1 MRGNM
6 ISFFRTAMRH
16 FLHDMKFKSKFII
29 INLILVLVPTF
40 VVFCFLYGRLSHI
53 ITTNAINSEQA
64 LVSQTAETL
73 GATVNQLELAME
85 SITADLVLR
94 DITNTVDVYGYLNAH
109 KNHAD
114 TLDYFKNIQPL
125 IDQDFITAVRI
136 YVPYMEEIFDESS
149 PFHLVQSS
157 SLIERSYWH
166 GIFDGSPNTEV
177 LLCPDFYLTQSEIQT
192 LGSMAY
198 IRRVSSPGNLS
209 DEDCYIAIYFSS
221 DYLKNILC
229 KNLTDTGS
237 VYYLNNSRNSI
248 VASSDTALAG
258 TYFMRY
264 EAIPERIGSAQSFT
278 AVTIL
283 DENLYMGYR
292 EVEHTDWRLVSVIP
306 VRSVFSESRQIMLN
320 MVFLYLFFVAL
331 AYITALLLSGNIADR
346 LSLVVDKMN
355 EDRNK
360 TPVKFDNEEDKDEIG
375 QLVCNYNAMVDRI
388 NGLMA
393 KETETA
399 EKLKVSE
406 VKALQ
411 AQINPHFLYNMLDM
425 INWLA
430 QSGKQKEVSIAV
442 QTLSK
447 FYKLTLSKKNITI
460 PICDELNHVE
470 LFVKLQNMRYE
481 NRINFLIDVPDEILD
496 FEIPKLV
503 LQPIVENSIQHG
515 IFERESK
522 SGNVVIMAW
531 VEGEDILFTISDTGM
546 GIPKGQLTNILDGT
560 GTGSGSNIGIYN
572 THQRLQ
578 LLYGENYGLQ
588 YQSTYGQGTEVY
600 VRIPAIRYV
609 KKL

>member
-1 MRGNM
+1 M
-6 ISFFRTAMRH
+6 ISFFRKAMQH
-16 FLHDMKFKSKFII
+16 FLHDMKFKNKFII

-73 GATVNQLELAME
+73 AATVNQLELTME
-85 SITADLVLR
+85 SITTDMVLT
-94 DITNTVDVYGYLNAH
+94 DITHTFDVHSYLDSR

-114 TLDYFKNIQPL
+114 TLNYFKNIQPM
-125 IDQDFITAVRI
+125 IDRDFITAVRI
-136 YVPYMEEIFDESS
+136 YVPYMKESFDESS
-149 PFHLVQSS
+149 PFHLVQPA

-166 GIFDGSPNTEV
+166 GIFDGSPDTEV
-177 LLCPDFYLTQSEIQT
+177 LLCPDFYLTKSEIQS

-198 IRRVSSPGNLS
+198 IRKIRTSADPA
-209 DEDCYIAIYFSS
+209 DECCYIAIYFSS
-221 DYLKNILC
+221 EYLKNILC
-229 KNLTDTGS
+229 KNLTGTGS

-248 VASSDTALAG
+248 VTSSNTALAG

-264 EAIPERIGSAQSFT
+264 ETIPERIGSTQNFT

-283 DENLYMGYR
+283 NENLYMGYR

-306 VRSVFSESRQIMLN
+306 TNSVFSESRQILLN
-320 MVFLYLFFVAL
+320 TVFLYLFFVAL
-331 AYITALLLSGNIADR
+331 AYITALLLSGNIANR

-355 EDRNK
+355 EDRDK
-360 TPVKFDNEEDKDEIG
+360 TPVKFDNEDDKDEIG

-388 NGLMA
+388 NTLMA

-442 QTLSK
+442 QTLSR
-447 FYKLTLSKKNITI
+447 FYKLTLSKKNITV
-460 PICDELNHVE
+460 PIQEELWHVE

-522 SGNVVIMAW
+522 SGDVVIMVW
-531 VEGEDILFTISDTGM
+531 LEDGDILFTISDTGM
-546 GIPKGQLTNILDGT
+546 GIPPQQLVNILDGT
-560 GTGSGSNIGIYN
+560 GAGSGSNIGIYN

-578 LLYGENYGLQ
+578 LLYGERYGLQ
-588 YQSTYGQGTEVY
+588 YQSAYGDGTEVH
-600 VRIPAIRYV
+600 VRIPAIKYRE
-609 KKL
+609 KTLL

>member
-1 MRGNM
+1 M
-6 ISFFRTAMRH
+6 ISFFSTAMHH
-16 FLHDMKFKSKFII
+16 FLHDMKFKHKFII
-29 INLILVLVPTF
+29 LNLLLVLVPTF

-73 GATVNQLELAME
+73 AATVNQLELAME
-85 SITADLVLR
+85 SITSDTVLS
-94 DITNTVDVYGYLNAH
+94 DITHAANVYDYLSSH
-109 KNHAD
+109 GNHPD
-114 TLDYFKNIQPL
+114 TLNYFRNIRSL
-125 IDQDFITAVRI
+125 IDYDFITAVRI
-136 YVPYMEEIFDESS
+136 YVPYMEKSFQEPS
-149 PFHLVQSS
+149 PFYLVEST

-166 GIFDGSPNTEV
+166 GIFDGAPGINV
-177 LLCPDFYLTQSEIQT
+177 LLCPDFYLTRSEVDS

-198 IRRVSSPGNLS
+198 IQRIRNPYDPAQES
-209 DEDCYIAIYFSS
+209 CYIAVYFSTE
-221 DYLKNILC
+221 YLKNILC

-237 VYYLNNSRNSI
+237 VYYINNSRNSI

-264 EAIPERIGSAQSFT
+264 ESIPGRIGSTQNFA

-292 EVEHTDWRLVSVIP
+292 EVDHTDWRLVSIIP
-306 VRSVFSESRQIMLN
+306 TNSVFSESRQILLN
-320 MVFLYLFFVAL
+320 MIFLYLFFVAL
-331 AYITALLLSGNIADR
+331 AYITALLLSGNIAKR

-355 EDRNK
+355 EDRGK
-360 TPVKFDNEEDKDEIG
+360 TPVKFDNEDDQDEIG
-375 QLVCNYNAMVDRI
+375 QLVCNYNVMVDRI
-388 NGLMA
+388 NVLMT

-430 QSGKQKEVSIAV
+430 QSGKQQEVSIAV

-460 PICDELNHVE
+460 PIQEELRHVD

-481 NRINFLIDVPDEILD
+481 DRINFLIDVPDEILD

-522 SGNVVIMAW
+522 SGDIVIMAW
-531 VEGEDILFTISDTGM
+531 TEDMDILFTISDTGM
-546 GIPKGQLTNILDGT
+546 GIPAGQLANILDGT
-560 GTGSGSNIGIYN
+560 GSGSGSNIGIYN
-572 THQRLQ
+572 THLRLQ
-578 LLYGENYGLQ
+578 LLYGEAYGLQ
-588 YQSTYGQGTEVY
+588 FQSTYGKGTEVH
-600 VRIPAIRYV
+600 VRIPAIKYRE
-609 KKL
+609 K